1 MLQPGVAERLVRL
14 TGSLAI
20 HVVTGDSVGSADR
33 ELAGMPCAL
42 VKLEPAGR
50 QAAKLAYLRRLG
62 CERSACVGNGSNER
76 LMLAAAALA
85 ILVIQREGAAAAAV
99 SEADIVCTSV
109 LDVLDLLACP
119 LRLVATL
126 RR

>member
-1 MLQPGVAERLVRL
+1 MARRFGGAFRARAS
-14 TGSLAI
+14 GCRWRK
-20 HVVTGDSVGSADR
+20 D
-33 ELAGMPCAL
+33 
-42 VKLEPAGR
+42 EPAGR
-50 QAAKLAYLRRLG
+50 QAAKLAYLRRLR
-62 CERSACVGNGSNER
+62 CERSACVGNGSNDR
-76 LMLAAAALA
+76 LMLAAAAALA